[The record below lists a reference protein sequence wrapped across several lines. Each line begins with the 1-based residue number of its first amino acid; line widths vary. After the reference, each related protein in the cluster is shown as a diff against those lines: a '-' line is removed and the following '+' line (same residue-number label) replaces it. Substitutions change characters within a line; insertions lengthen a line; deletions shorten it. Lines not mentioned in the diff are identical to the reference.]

1 MRQANST
8 IRGYLYQFNK
18 SIFEILSADDDASIT
33 LEGIIEDIDID
44 SANSSTT
51 IQCKYHEDKKYQISN
66 VAEPI
71 LEMLCHY
78 QKSVTLNKDI
88 SYILY
93 AYYKENE
100 DSVDKDAFVEH
111 ITTTNNKDILL
122 GYYHQ
127 IYTIPDADSNI
138 LKTALKSRKTEDDK
152 KQLLEYYKTHRS
164 SLKLCVNIDAFWKK
178 FKYQKA
184 EQYDALCQKTIDKLS
199 EVTDK
204 QTAEALYY
212 PNAFSRISYLSSK
225 ADVTER
231 RITRKELLTFLA
243 EQKSV
248 LVTRWTLAA
257 LDKAKLLRNKKA
269 SLSAYFRLNSEI
281 RAFIFSKKFAEENS
295 STIMPFVHEYIEKY
309 YKKRQ
314 LQKPPIFI
322 FDNCESIMNDVI
334 LGLYTYQKH
343 VNNGMIA
350 RTFMADSFINN
361 TGCTNQISCKMT
373 LLDNTSTD
381 LLEKCNVNQLFIVG
395 NIDVSCIS
403 NNYFLEKLDIEDI
416 KTLRYLVGLATTLE
430 D

>member
-51 IQCKYHEDKKYQISN
+51 IQCKYHEDKKYQISS

-93 AYYKENE
+93 AYYAENE
-100 DSVDKDAFVEH
+100 DSVDKDAFFDH
-111 ITTTNNKDILL
+111 ITKTTNKEILL

-127 IYTIPDADSNI
+127 IYVIPDNDI
-138 LKTALKSRKTEDDK
+138 LKTALKPRKTDDEK
-152 KQLLEYYKTHRS
+152 KQLLEYYKKHRS
-164 SLKLCVNIDAFWKK
+164 SLKLCVNIDSFWKK

-184 EQYDALCQKTIDKLS
+184 EQYDTLYQKVIDKLS

-225 ADVTER
+225 ADVAER
-231 RITRKELLTFLA
+231 KITRKELLAFLA
-243 EQKSV
+243 ARKSV

-257 LDKAKLLRNKKA
+257 LDKTKLLRNKKA

-281 RAFIFSKKFAEENS
+281 RAFIFSKKFAEENA

-322 FDNCESIMNDVI
+322 FDNCERIMNEVI
-334 LGLYTYQKH
+334 LGLYNYQKH
-343 VNNGMIA
+343 VNTGMIA
-350 RTFMADSFINN
+350 QTFMVDSFINN
-361 TGCTNQISCKMT
+361 TGCPNQISCKMT
-373 LLDNTSTD
+373 LLENSSTD
-381 LLEKCNVNQLFIVG
+381 LLEKCNVNQLFIIG

-403 NNYFLEKLDIEDI
+403 NNYFSEKLDIDDI
-416 KTLRYLVGLATTLE
+416 KTLRYLVGLVTTLE